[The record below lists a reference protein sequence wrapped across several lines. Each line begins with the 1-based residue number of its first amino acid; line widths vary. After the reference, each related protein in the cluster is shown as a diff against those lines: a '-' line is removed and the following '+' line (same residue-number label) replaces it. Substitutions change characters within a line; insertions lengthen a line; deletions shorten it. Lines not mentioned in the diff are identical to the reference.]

1 MSAAIHIRSVT
12 TADCDAIRE
21 IAYVTWQ
28 ATYAGLI
35 PDEDMQ
41 AFLQSNYNP
50 QQLERTMS
58 RLGDGFLLAEV
69 DGAAV
74 GYAMISR
81 DREDNAQLWTI
92 YVLPSEQGRGI
103 GAALWASACEYARQ
117 LGLTTLVLWVLEANI
132 PARAF
137 YERMGAS
144 LTVQRDFPVGA
155 GSISEVR
162 YDLEL

>member
-1 MSAAIHIRSVT
+1 MSAAIHVR
-12 TADCDAIRE
+12 TATPADRDAIRE
-21 IAYVTWQ
+21 IAHATWQ
-28 ATYAGLI
+28 ATYAGMI

-50 QQLERTMS
+50 QQLERTIN

-69 DGAAV
+69 NGDTV

-81 DREDNAQLWTI
+81 DREGYAQLWTI
-92 YVLPSEQGRGI
+92 YVLPALQGHGI
-103 GAALWASACEYARQ
+103 GAALWKSACDYARQ

-137 YERMGAS
+137 YERMGATC
-144 LTVQRDFPVGA
+144 TVQRNVPVGA